1 MSILQLNAEILRNM
15 SIIAEDETLLNRVA
29 KYLRKLVSEKQ
40 ADPTEMTREE
50 FVARIEKAEKQ
61 IEEGKGTTFNN
72 REEMNAW
79 LNSL

>member
-1 MSILQLNAEILRNM
+1 MSTLQLNAEILRNM

-40 ADPTEMTREE
+40 ADPAEMTREE